1 MKKPDNFADIK
12 HPQIKAYNRAVT
24 ALTINQEEGADST
37 RAYFEQFD
45 EEERRAVGVMLM
57 AISVD
62 REAITKRIQALTNEN
77 YN

>member
-1 MKKPDNFADIK
+1 MKKPDNFADIQ
-12 HPQIKAYNRAVT
+12 HPQIQAYNRAVT
-24 ALTINQEEGADST
+24 ALTINQEEGADAT

-45 EEERRAVGVMLM
+45 EAERKAVGVMLM

-62 REAITKRIQALTNEN
+62 REGVTKRIQALTHEN